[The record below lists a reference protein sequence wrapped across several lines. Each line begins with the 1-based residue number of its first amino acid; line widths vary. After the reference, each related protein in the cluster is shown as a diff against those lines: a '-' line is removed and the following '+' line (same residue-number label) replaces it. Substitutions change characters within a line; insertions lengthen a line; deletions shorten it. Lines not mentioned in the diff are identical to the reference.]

1 MKTNNSYFS
10 RILVILIAVMMV
22 FTMMPSMA
30 FAADSADTT
39 ESNEQAQTCPVTIKA
54 GENAMSATATG
65 EKLSSD
71 YNGVADVFEVAVAPE
86 IDKITVGDYQNGKI
100 LVYNYD
106 AEKNW
111 LAGYYENG
119 GTEGVTQ
126 TEVSVDY
133 NKDNVADYIW
143 VQTPYVAAEGQ
154 GWPTSSLIC
163 VIKLV
168 YQLPVEVTIGGKTV
182 ETTDTWVKD
191 GYTYKDAYSND
202 KSDLYILHAPAGTN
216 EAVIQKKDKKN
227 FKINCGKK
235 TI

>member
-133 NKDNVADYIW
+133 NKDNVADYIYIDGKS
-143 VQTPYVAAEGQ
+143 VTQLMEEGLCS
-154 GWPTSSLIC
+154 GIRFWTNC
-163 VIKLV
+163 VIILLDGVLQPNQEAFDAAK
-168 YQLPVEVTIGGKTV
+168 ERSGGGSHYRRYGTCFHKRGNHQGGV
-182 ETTDTWVKD
+182 PI
-191 GYTYKDAYSND
+191 
-202 KSDLYILHAPAGTN
+202 LYRGR
-216 EAVIQKKDKKN
+216 
-227 FKINCGKK
+227 G
-235 TI
+235 